1 MKILRYMKPY
11 WLLAILSPIVL
22 TGEIVAELSLPR
34 IMANMVNIGIGRN
47 QPEVIYQL
55 GINMMLLVVLGGICG
70 FTSVAV
76 ASIAA
81 QKFSNDLRKDVF
93 SKVIHLSF
101 EQTDKFTTGSLIT
114 RITNDIENLRILA
127 SQSMRMFYR
136 VGMLFFGGLI
146 LMLSISSRFGL
157 ILLVI
162 LPIEATLLFYFLRK
176 ASPLFTEVQISLD
189 DVNSVV
195 QESVAGARVIKAYVR
210 EEDESLRF
218 NKVNYQLSNKILKVE
233 RILALINPALMLFMY
248 LATILIIY
256 FGGLSVRIPNSTLE
270 VGDVMAAL
278 SYIGQI
284 LMSVMMFGMIFNSI
298 TRAKASGS
306 RVLEVLNAEPV
317 VKSGDFINSQNRS
330 EIVFANVDFRYP
342 GTTGSLVLKKINLTI
357 KNGETIA
364 ILGATGSG
372 KSSLVNLLPRFYDS
386 IAGSILINGVNIKE
400 YDLVSLRQMMGIVPQ
415 KTELFSGTIED
426 NIRWGNM
433 DASFDEVK
441 KACEI
446 AQANH
451 FIESFKDGYQT
462 IIGEKGSSLSGGQKQ
477 RLAIARAILRNPALL
492 IFDDSTSAL
501 DLRTEARLRQAIR
514 ENLTNTTLIIIAQ
527 RVASI
532 KNANRII
539 VLDQGKIVACDNE
552 EVLLAT
558 SPIFQDIYY
567 SQLKN
572 GGELNAE

>member
-1 MKILRYMKPY
+1 MKIVRYMKPY
-11 WLLAILSPIVL
+11 WFLALLSPIVL
-22 TGEIVAELSLPR
+22 TGEIVAELALPR
-34 IMANMVNIGIGRN
+34 IMANMINIGIGRN
-47 QPEVIYQL
+47 QPSEIYRL
-55 GINMMLLVVLGGICG
+55 GILMMLLVIMGGICG
-70 FTSVAV
+70 FTSVAL

-93 SKVIHLSF
+93 SRVIHLSF
-101 EQTDKFTTGSLIT
+101 EQTDQFTTGSLIT
-114 RITNDIENLRILA
+114 RITNDVENLRILA

-146 LMLSISSRFGL
+146 LMLSINIRFGL
-157 ILLVI
+157 ILLFI

-176 ASPLFTEVQISLD
+176 ASPLFSEVQISLD
-189 DVNSVV
+189 DVNTVV
-195 QESVAGARVIKAYVR
+195 QETVAGVRVIKAYVR
-210 EEDESLRF
+210 EEYESERF
-218 NKVNYQLSNKILKVE
+218 NKVNYQLSNKSLKVE
-233 RILALINPALMLFMY
+233 RIMALINPALMLFMN

-284 LMSVMMFGMIFNSI
+284 LMSVLMFGMIFNSI
-298 TRAKASGS
+298 TRAKASGT
-306 RVLEVLNAEPV
+306 RVLEVLNAEPK
-317 VKSGDFINSQNRS
+317 VKSGNFINQFDYHDITFN
-330 EIVFANVDFRYP
+330 NVDFRYP
-342 GTTGSLVLKKINLTI
+342 GTTGSLVLNNINLEI
-357 KNGETIA
+357 KHGETIA

-372 KSSLVNLLPRFYDS
+372 KSSLINLLPRFYDPTT
-386 IAGSILINGVNIKE
+386 GSILINDIDIKE
-400 YDLVSLRQMMGIVPQ
+400 YDLISLRKMMGIVPQ

-426 NIRWGNM
+426 NVRWGVPE
-433 DASFDEVK
+433 ASFDEVK
-441 KACEI
+441 KACQI
-446 AQANH
+446 AQADH

-477 RLAIARAILRNPALL
+477 RLAIARAILRKPSLL

-501 DLRTEARLRQAIR
+501 DLRTEAQLRKALRL
-514 ENLTNTTLIIIAQ
+514 NLQDTTIIIIAQ

-532 KNANRII
+532 KNANRIVVI
-539 VLDQGKIVACDNE
+539 DQGKIVACDKE
-552 EVLLAT
+552 EVLLET